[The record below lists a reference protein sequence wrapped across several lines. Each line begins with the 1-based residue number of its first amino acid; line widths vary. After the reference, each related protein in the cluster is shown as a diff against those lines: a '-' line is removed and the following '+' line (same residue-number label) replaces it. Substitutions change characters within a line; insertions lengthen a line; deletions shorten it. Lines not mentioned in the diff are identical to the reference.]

1 MSDAIENGAPL
12 DVPPEQALRTERA
25 LLLAH
30 KSSRE
35 KRVVQWNE
43 EVS

>member
-1 MSDAIENGAPL
+1 MRDAIENGAPL

-43 EVS
+43 AVS